1 MIESTRI
8 PGKSTFAWVI
18 RAFLALAIAVLC
30 SSLLSISAYAGEIA
44 STSAGSLLVLGEKA
58 DEPNGSTPAL
68 PGNRQDRG
76 EQTEGAIAGV
86 NVSNTQSQASP
97 KQTPSSDN
105 AASPELGKA
114 TSSEKAASSS
124 ASVESSSQIVAPTQQ
139 KPTVKPT
146 KAGWIKDS
154 DGTWY
159 YFANPK
165 AKPSTGWINS
175 GGVWYWLQP
184 EANGAMA
191 KSQWIT
197 ANGNKYY
204 LRDTGHLATGWIK
217 DAGQWYYANASGA
230 KVKSGWVC
238 PGGVW
243 YWLQGDKDGA
253 MAASTWITDGSKR
266 EFYLTASGA
275 MATGW
280 IKDAGQW
287 YYANASGAKVKS
299 GWVCPGG
306 VWYWLQGDKDGAM
319 AASTWITDG
328 SKREFYLTASGAMAT
343 GWIKDA
349 GQWYYAGPTGAKV
362 GGGWISLGGTWY
374 WLDSANKGAMVA
386 NVIKRI
392 GGKDYSFTSSGSMRA
407 HCQVNLGNNIAGY
420 AADSGAISRIGK
432 FENGKL
438 VLTDDSGK
446 IVSGWRK
453 VAGLWFYGASKTG
466 VAQIGWL
473 NLGGVWYYLDSSGAM
488 VTGNR
493 TIDGKVNVF
502 DGSGRWLGASVYA
515 TRAQGY
521 SSGTNRLI
529 LVDRGNHKVVVFNGR
544 QENWNLEH
552 EWSCVTGAPGTPTI
566 TGTFRTT
573 GYKMGTLTTDGR
585 AHYCTQI
592 AGGYFFHT
600 ILASDSELGQSLSHG
615 CIRLSYP
622 NAQWIY
628 NNIGAGTTVAIYN

>member
-1 MIESTRI
+1 MYYNQSPLTCGIDTRVWVTTIMVESTRI
-8 PGKSTFAWVI
+8 SRKLASAWAICAFFVLSIVI
-18 RAFLALAIAVLC
+18 LC
-30 SSLLSISAYAGEIA
+30 SCPPVASAHASGNTPVENMPALS
-44 STSAGSLLVLGEKA
+44 EKA
-58 DEPNGSTPAL
+58 DGSNASILAMPENGQVE
-68 PGNRQDRG
+68 GG
-76 EQTEGAIAGV
+76 QTEGTIAGEG
-86 NVSNTQSQASP
+86 VSGTQSPTFPKQAS
-97 KQTPSSDN
+97 SSDD
-105 AASPELGKA
+105 AASPDFDKVA
-114 TSSEKAASSS
+114 SSEKVASSS
-124 ASVESSSQIVAPTQQ
+124 VSAAVSSQTDTSTQQ
-139 KPTVKPT
+139 KPIGKPT
-146 KAGWIKDS
+146 KAGWMKDS

-191 KSQWIT
+191 RSRWIT
-197 ANGNKYY
+197 DKGRDYY
-204 LRDTGHLATGWIK
+204 LRDTGHL
-217 DAGQWYYANASGA
+217 
-230 KVKSGWVC
+230 
-238 PGGVW
+238 
-243 YWLQGDKDGA
+243 
-253 MAASTWITDGSKR
+253 
-266 EFYLTASGA
+266 
-275 MATGW
+275 
-280 IKDAGQW
+280 
-287 YYANASGAKVKS
+287 
-299 GWVCPGG
+299 
-306 VWYWLQGDKDGAM
+306 
-319 AASTWITDG
+319 
-328 SKREFYLTASGAMAT
+328 AT

-446 IVSGWRK
+446 IVSGWCK

-502 DGSGRWLGASVYA
+502 DGSGRWLGASVYT

-544 QENWNLEH
+544 QGNWNLEH

-628 NNIGAGTTVAIYN
+628 NNIGAGTTVAIFN